1 MFLLLV
7 VKYYFPNFDR
17 TFVHHTGITINRL
30 IERYSTLHMSH
41 YMPIEYTNCQQSLY
55 CGYIALKHLIMILSI
70 SPYPVNLPSST
81 IILKV
86 DRASN
91 IAR

>member
-30 IERYSTLHMSH
+30 IETAYIPLHA
-41 YMPIEYTNCQQSLY
+41 YRIY
-55 CGYIALKHLIMILSI
+55 
-70 SPYPVNLPSST
+70 
-81 IILKV
+81 
-86 DRASN
+86 
-91 IAR
+91 